1 MEIGISVGAVSYV
14 ELVLGDNR
22 GNQIVLPFDTWK
34 SLMQKRMEIER
45 LLQSPQTPLWIRDLT
60 IEVVKMSDSEIVKI
74 TLHGGNSLYMKPST
88 ILYLFDLGKCID
100 HMYFWLCQNTHIVNE
115 KFKQFVNVLQRNNI
129 IDLCDVAKT
138 ICESDAFDSESL
150 VDCELLTC
158 AVNDIFHDACNK

>member
-22 GNQIVLPFDTWK
+22 GNQIVLSFDTWK

-60 IEVVKMSDSEIVKI
+60 IEVVKMSDSEIIKI
-74 TLHGGNSLYMKPST
+74 ASHDGNSLYMKPST
-88 ILYLFDLGKCID
+88 ILYLFDFEKCIN
-100 HMYFWLCQNTHIVNE
+100 HMYFWLCENTHIVNE
-115 KFKQFVNVLQRNNI
+115 KFKKFATILQRNNI
-129 IDLCDVAKT
+129 SNLCDVAKA
-138 ICESDAFDSESL
+138 ICESDVFDSESL

-158 AVNDIFHDACNK
+158 AVNDIFSRCL